1 MMMLTT
7 SMMKP
12 PNIQRHLFMIHQAD
26 IYECGLNNIAILE
39 DLNTIMVI
47 LRSNLHGILE
57 VPILYGDIDCE
68 YMNCIIERWSI
79 DGIIHLLELEQVLG

>member
-12 PNIQRHLFMIHQAD
+12 LNIQRHLFMIHQAD

-47 LRSNLHGILE
+47 FEIKFTWNLGGPNTIWR
-57 VPILYGDIDCE
+57 Y
-68 YMNCIIERWSI
+68 
-79 DGIIHLLELEQVLG
+79 